1 MCLLGD
7 FYGEICLSFELALVV
22 EACLEEL
29 FICLIGDTYLTA
41 GLLVNGEIWRRGE
54 TLARSVLV

>member
-1 MCLLGD
+1 MCLFDD

-22 EACLEEL
+22 EAYLEEL
-29 FICLIGDTYLTA
+29 FIYLMGDTYLTA

-54 TLARSVLV
+54 ALTRSVLV